1 MVKGRSS
8 FFVAVVS
15 VVPSGLKMSPVPS
28 SLMVAVPVT
37 AVPPVGVAVSVK
49 VSPVSGVPSFTI
61 VVRTSSAVA
70 PPVNV
75 ALNAP
80 E

>member
-1 MVKGRSS
+1 
-8 FFVAVVS
+8 
-15 VVPSGLKMSPVPS
+15 
-28 SLMVAVPVT
+28 
-37 AVPPVGVAVSVK
+37 VK
-49 VSPVSGVPSFTI
+49 VSPLSGVPSFTI